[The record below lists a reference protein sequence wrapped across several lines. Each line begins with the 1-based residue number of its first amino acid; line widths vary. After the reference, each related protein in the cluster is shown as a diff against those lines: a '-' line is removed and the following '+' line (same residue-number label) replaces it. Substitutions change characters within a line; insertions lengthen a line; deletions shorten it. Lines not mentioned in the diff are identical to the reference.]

1 MSLDY
6 AFAWEWD
13 LWLKDEFFFHKC
25 ITVTNLLKGI
35 ILIADIVLGTV
46 CNIFF

>member
-6 AFAWEWD
+6 AFVWEWD
-13 LWLKDEFFFHKC
+13 LWLKDEF
-25 ITVTNLLKGI
+25 TNLLKGI

-46 CNIFF
+46 GNILF